1 MPSVN
6 PEILIWARETA
17 GLSLEQATKALGL
30 SAAHGLTAVDRLKAL
45 ESGDEPPTRAL
56 LLKMSKQYRR
66 SLLNFYL
73 SAPPRKGDR
82 GQDFRTLPPD
92 RSITADALLDALIR
106 DLKARQNLVRSVLE
120 DEEDIEPLPFVG
132 SAKMADGVMPVLHS
146 IQKTLGI
153 SLSDYRG
160 RKTADDAFASL
171 RDSAESSGI
180 FVLLIGNLGS
190 HHSAIPV
197 EVFRGFAIADAIAP
211 FVVIND
217 QDAKTAWS
225 FTLLHEIAHLW
236 LGTTG
241 VSGARAESAIEQ
253 FCNDVASE
261 FLLPASELGK
271 LNVDRTTS
279 VDDAIPLIAAFA
291 RERHI
296 SRLMVAY
303 KLYRVGI
310 IAQNTWRILNAKLQ
324 EIWLQE
330 KAKKKDTS
338 QKSDSG
344 PNYYVVRRHR
354 LGSALLGFVNRT
366 MNEGMLTPVK
376 AARVLGVKPRNVYP
390 LLGDTQYFLSGSSN
404 KERR

>member
-120 DEEDIEPLPFVG
+120 DEDDMEPLPFVG
-132 SAKMADGVMPVLHS
+132 SAKMADGVIPVLHS

-171 RDSAESSGI
+171 RDSAESAGI

-190 HHSAIPV
+190 HHSAIPI

-241 VSGARAESAIEQ
+241 VSGVGAESAMEQ

-261 FLLPASELGK
+261 FLLPTSELDK
-271 LNVDRTTS
+271 LNVDGTTS
-279 VDDAIPLIAAFA
+279 VDDAIPLIA
-291 RERHI
+291 
-296 SRLMVAY
+296 
-303 KLYRVGI
+303 
-310 IAQNTWRILNAKLQ
+310 
-324 EIWLQE
+324 
-330 KAKKKDTS
+330 
-338 QKSDSG
+338 
-344 PNYYVVRRHR
+344 
-354 LGSALLGFVNRT
+354 
-366 MNEGMLTPVK
+366 
-376 AARVLGVKPRNVYP
+376 
-390 LLGDTQYFLSGSSN
+390 
-404 KERR
+404 

>member
-17 GLSLEQATKALGL
+17 GLSLEQAAEALGI
-30 SAAHGLTAVDRLKAL
+30 SAAHGLTAIERLKAI
-45 ESGDEPPTRAL
+45 ESGYESPSRTL

-73 SAPPRKGDR
+73 SVPPRKGDR

-92 RSITADALLDALIR
+92 RSIDVDVLLDVLIR
-106 DLKARQNLVRSVLE
+106 DLSARQNLVRSVLE
-120 DEEDIEPLPFVG
+120 DEEDVEPLQFIG
-132 SAKMADGVMPVLHS
+132 SAKMADGVTTVLRS

-153 SLSDYRG
+153 SLSDYRS
-160 RKTADDAFASL
+160 RNTADDAFASL
-171 RDSAESSGI
+171 RNSAESAGI

-241 VSGARAESAIEQ
+241 VSGIRAEIAIEQ
-253 FCNDVASE
+253 FCNDVAGE
-261 FLLPASELGK
+261 FLLPASELSK
-271 LNVDRTTS
+271 LPVNETAN
-279 VDDAIPLIAAFA
+279 VDDAITLISEFA
-291 RERHI
+291 SERHL
-296 SRLMVAY
+296 SRPMVAY
-303 KLYRVGI
+303 KLYRVGV
-310 IAQNTWRILNAKLQ
+310 IAQNTWHTLDTKLR
-324 EIWLQE
+324 EIWLTE
-330 KAKKKDTS
+330 KAKRKENS
-338 QKSDSG
+338 PKSDSG

-354 LGSALLGFVNRT
+354 LGSALLSFVSRT
-366 MNEGMLTPVK
+366 MNEGLLSPIK
-376 AARVLGVKPRNVYP
+376 AAKVLGVKPRNVHP
-390 LLGDTQYFLSGSSN
+390 LLRDTPSFLADASN
-404 KERR
+404 KGLS

>member
-17 GLSLEQATKALGL
+17 GLSLEEATKALGI
-30 SAAHGLTAVDRLKAL
+30 SAVERLQAF
-45 ESGDEPPTRAL
+45 ERGDASPSRPQ

-73 SAPPRKGDR
+73 SSPPRKGDR
-82 GQDFRTLPPD
+82 GQDFRTLPPE
-92 RSITADALLDALIR
+92 RSVSSDANLDALIR
-106 DLKARQNLVRSVLE
+106 DLQARQTLVRSVLE
-120 DEEDIEPLPFVG
+120 DEEDIQSLQFIG
-132 SAKMADGVMPVLHS
+132 SAKMADGIKSVLDS
-146 IQKTLGI
+146 IQNTIGFG
-153 SLSDYRG
+153 LSDYRSQ
-160 RKTADDAFASL
+160 KTSNDAFAFL
-171 RDSAESSGI
+171 RDKAEAAGI

-197 EVFRGFAIADAIAP
+197 EVFRGFAIADPIAP

-241 VSGARAESAIEQ
+241 VSGACAEIAIEQ
-253 FCNDVASE
+253 FCNDVAGE
-261 FLLPASELGK
+261 FLLPTSELTM
-271 LNVDRTTS
+271 LSISTATS
-279 VDDAIPLIAAFA
+279 VDETVSLISAFA
-291 RERHI
+291 SERHL
-296 SRLMVAY
+296 SRPMVAY
-303 KLYRVGI
+303 KLYKAGI
-310 IAQNTWRILNAKLQ
+310 IAQNTWRNLNARLL

-330 KAKKKDTS
+330 KAKQKKLG
-338 QKSDSG
+338 KANESG

-354 LGSALLGFVNRT
+354 LGRAILNFVGRT

-376 AARVLGVKPRNVYP
+376 AAKVLGVKPRNVYP
-390 LLGDTQYFLSGSSN
+390 LLSDIPYFLSGSQH
-404 KERR
+404 KERS

>member
-1 MPSVN
+1 VN

-17 GLSLEQATKALGL
+17 GLSLEKATKALGL

-82 GQDFRTLPPD
+82 GQDFRTVPPD

-120 DEEDIEPLPFVG
+120 DEEDMEPLPFVG

-153 SLSDYRG
+153 SLSDYRS

-171 RDSAESSGI
+171 RDSAESAGI

-241 VSGARAESAIEQ
+241 VSGARAEIAIEQ

-261 FLLPASELGK
+261 FLLPTSELGK
-271 LNVDRTTS
+271 LNVDGTTS
-279 VDDAIPLIAAFA
+279 VDDAIPLIAEFA
-291 RERHI
+291 KDRHI
-296 SRLMVAY
+296 SRMMVAY

-310 IAQNTWRILNAKLQ
+310 IAQNTWRTLNAKLQ

-330 KAKKKDTS
+330 KATRKESS

-354 LGSALLGFVNRT
+354 LGSGLLSFVNRT

-376 AARVLGVKPRNVYP
+376 AAKVLGVKPRNVYH
-390 LLGDTQYFLSGSSN
+390 LLGDTQYFIAGSSN